1 MRNRMLTVLCLCL
14 GLSGSA
20 WCAELDPQELV
31 RQLGSDSFESRE
43 RAEKELLRQGRTAL
57 GELRTAA
64 KSDQPEVAVRARRL
78 LAQIDPPLVLE
89 VEVAG
94 EARAGQ
100 PAKLKVSLLNT
111 GDRTV
116 TVVPCLDGSTR
127 AKRFPHFARTIVA
140 PTPAGPE
147 AVRAGCGYC
156 NALSAADLVELKP
169 GERFDPLT
177 HERSFG
183 SDLAEWTPSEAGTHK
198 ITFSIRYDAPS
209 VEGWRPPAAR
219 EGGAEDW
226 TQRLGHVP
234 ALRLEKTLTV
244 QVAPA
249 APGEANAAAPAPKST
264 APVSQPPAPRSTAPA
279 PQRP

>member
-1 MRNRMLTVLCLCL
+1 MLTVLCLCL

-20 WCAELDPQELV
+20 WCAEIDPLELV
-31 RQLGSDSFESRE
+31 KQLGSDSFESRE
-43 RAEKELLRQGRTAL
+43 LAEKELLRQGRTAL
-57 GELRTAA
+57 GDLRTAS

-78 LAQIDPPLVLE
+78 IAQIDPPLVLE

-100 PAKLKVSLLNT
+100 PAILKVRLHNT
-111 GDRTV
+111 SDRTV

-127 AKRFPHFARTIVA
+127 ANRFPHFARTIVG

-147 AVRAGCGYC
+147 AMRAGCKFC
-156 NALSAADLVELKP
+156 NALSADDLIELKS
-169 GERFDPLT
+169 GERFDPLK

-183 SDLAEWTPSEAGTHK
+183 SHLAEWTPSEAGTHK

-209 VEGWRPPAAR
+209 VEGWRLPSAR

-249 APGEANAAAPAPKST
+249 AGEANSAPAAPKST

-279 PQRP
+279 PQQP